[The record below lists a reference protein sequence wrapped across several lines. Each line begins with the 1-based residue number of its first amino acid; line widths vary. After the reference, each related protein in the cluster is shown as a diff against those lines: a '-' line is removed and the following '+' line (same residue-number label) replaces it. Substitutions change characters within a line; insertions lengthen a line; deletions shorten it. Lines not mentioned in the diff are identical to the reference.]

1 MWKRSLKAVLFVIIF
16 CIVLDVVNGIL
27 IPKRKTINSNIQGLY
42 ELPENEIDVLFLGTS
57 HVHSAIS
64 PMQLYDDYGIVSY
77 VLSTDDQPFELS
89 YTLISETLKSQNL
102 KMVVLDMA
110 GLMKEYPNLDA
121 YQMVMNELPLSI
133 NKIKAIDK
141 YTKIGGTE
149 PLALLSPI
157 YAYNNRWKELTASDF
172 SENLYED
179 EFFTK
184 GFNFL
189 TMINGT
195 DYTVE
200 KMNQDAL
207 NYPTDFDFL
216 DSKKNE
222 LMKIKTLCDNEGI
235 ELLAIKIPVL
245 KSPASPYIGWTRT
258 KSQLADE
265 ICSELGIN
273 YIDLMYDG
281 QVNIEWYGDTH
292 DQGVHLNYRGAKKTT
307 DYLGQY
313 IVENYS
319 NTIAARISENFDK
332 DLKIYSKVSKVA
344 ELQIETDFVTY
355 LNKVCDLEDAMV
367 ILVTGGQT
375 DGIFDASIH
384 DKLHEM
390 GVNYDTEN
398 VQSLSNIFLITE
410 NGMQTV
416 IQDTENVTY
425 ACKIADADVQ
435 LNSSVTDKNCSIQV
449 NNQKV
454 NFSDTG
460 VNIVVVDEASG
471 IVLESVVFLHNG
483 NYRYALRNYSLVL
496 QTIKQ
501 YQSYL
506 QNLNDN

>member
-184 GFNFL
+184 GLNFL

-216 DSKKNE
+216 DSK
-222 LMKIKTLCDNEGI
+222 
-235 ELLAIKIPVL
+235 
-245 KSPASPYIGWTRT
+245 
-258 KSQLADE
+258 
-265 ICSELGIN
+265 
-273 YIDLMYDG
+273 
-281 QVNIEWYGDTH
+281 
-292 DQGVHLNYRGAKKTT
+292 
-307 DYLGQY
+307 
-313 IVENYS
+313 
-319 NTIAARISENFDK
+319 
-332 DLKIYSKVSKVA
+332 
-344 ELQIETDFVTY
+344 
-355 LNKVCDLEDAMV
+355 
-367 ILVTGGQT
+367 
-375 DGIFDASIH
+375 
-384 DKLHEM
+384 
-390 GVNYDTEN
+390 
-398 VQSLSNIFLITE
+398 
-410 NGMQTV
+410 
-416 IQDTENVTY
+416 
-425 ACKIADADVQ
+425 
-435 LNSSVTDKNCSIQV
+435 
-449 NNQKV
+449 
-454 NFSDTG
+454 
-460 VNIVVVDEASG
+460 
-471 IVLESVVFLHNG
+471 
-483 NYRYALRNYSLVL
+483 
-496 QTIKQ
+496 
-501 YQSYL
+501 
-506 QNLNDN
+506 